1 MQIIPQ
7 SLAATSV
14 LLTTIAFN
22 LAPVEAYEIKS
33 IDTDTT
39 GTREIIKEFQQFVQ
53 EERDEID
60 NPDAFRLN
68 PNKLILAEDFD
79 VSVFF
84 VDEGAG
90 FKNQLEFTVTDGS
103 RNTIFND
110 VSCHTRNTDCQVPS
124 DDGVLNIGDYVEL
137 GNFQAGTKFD
147 FTILADG
154 FRDGDTRD
162 NRYGGNPQDNPDG
175 LQHMV
180 AWEYKD
186 YVLIGFEDLYGPL
199 DATEPPNQNS
209 DRDFND
215 VFFAVRMPVLE
226 EARDIPEPSTALSL
240 LGIGLASIFHLRS
253 CHKSLKNLNQGQ

>member
-14 LLTTIAFN
+14 LLTTIALN

-39 GTREIIKEFQQFVQ
+39 GTKEIIEEFQQFFQ
-53 EERDEID
+53 REGEEFD
-60 NPDAFRLN
+60 NPDAFQLN
-68 PNKLILAEDFD
+68 PDKLILAEDFD

-84 VDEGAG
+84 VNEATA
-90 FKNQLEFTVTDGS
+90 FKNQLEFTTTDGS
-103 RNTIFND
+103 AGTIFND
-110 VSCHTRNTDCQVPS
+110 VSCHTRNIACQEATDDS
-124 DDGVLNIGDYVEL
+124 VLNIGDYVEL

-154 FRDGDTRD
+154 FRGGTY
-162 NRYGGNPQDNPDG
+162 RYGAKPQDNPDG

-186 YVLIGFEDLYGPL
+186 HVIIGFEDLYGPL

-215 VFFAVRMPVLE
+215 VFFAVRMPVFE
-226 EARDIPEPSTALSL
+226 EARKDIPEPSTALSL
-240 LGIGLASIFHLRS
+240 LGIGLAGIFRLRRS
-253 CHKSLKNLNQGQ
+253 KSLKT